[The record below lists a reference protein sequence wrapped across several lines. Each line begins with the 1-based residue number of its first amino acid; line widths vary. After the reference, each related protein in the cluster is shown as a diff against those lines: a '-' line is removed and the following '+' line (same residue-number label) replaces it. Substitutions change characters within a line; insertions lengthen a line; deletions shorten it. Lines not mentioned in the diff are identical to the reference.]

1 MTPLGRWSGVFA
13 PQPQP
18 HRSLHS
24 LRRHTGRLPKWVIAA
39 PNLTL
44 VLPSSLIFAV
54 ILAVWAAYLVQHWIR
69 RRDHIA
75 TARSVDR
82 FSEAMRVLE
91 RRQRRPHLDLSEPTA
106 RSYAVSLTRPAAP
119 DVVVKRAQP
128 SPSLSPAVQSGVVGR
143 AGMSRGAQAAGAAR
157 RVAASAPGA
166 NSVRTRGILLL
177 VAAAV
182 MLVATALG
190 MMAVLP
196 WWLAPI
202 GIGIFVVALFA
213 VRQSVRRATRA
224 TRPTRSSMP
233 VASLRPGLSRAP
245 AAVTSTRSA
254 RVGRSAA
261 AAGGGAAAA
270 LAATIQHE
278 GEELAAAARVAV
290 SEVVKPTVSRAV
302 YDIDAVE
309 RGSSVVAPDEVN
321 EVPAG
326 VETPMAPGTWQPVP
340 VPPPTYT
347 LKAKAH
353 SRLLLNELPAELPQD
368 GRALSLDEE
377 FEELPVAIRGL
388 A

>member
-1 MTPLGRWSGVFA
+1 MA
-13 PQPQP
+13 Y
-18 HRSLHS
+18 
-24 LRRHTGRLPKWVIAA
+24 
-39 PNLTL
+39 

-54 ILAVWAAYLVQHWIR
+54 ILAVWAAYLMQHWIR

-91 RRQRRPHLDLSEPTA
+91 RRQRRPHLDLSQPAT

-128 SPSLSPAVQSGVVGR
+128 SPPWSPLAQADVAGGV
-143 AGMSRGAQAAGAAR
+143 ARGARTAGSAAR
-157 RVAASAPGA
+157 PAASGLAA

-182 MLVATALG
+182 MLVGTVLG
-190 MMAVLP
+190 MVGALP
-196 WWLAPI
+196 WWTAPI
-202 GIGIFVVALFA
+202 GIGVFVAALFA
-213 VRQSVRRATRA
+213 VRQSVRRAA
-224 TRPTRSSMP
+224 RSARRSRTSLP
-233 VASLRPGLSRAP
+233 VSSARRQTSRAP

-254 RVGRSAA
+254 RVGRSSV

-290 SEVVKPTVSRAV
+290 SEVVHPRVSREV
-302 YDIDAVE
+302 YDIDALE
-309 RGSSVVAPDEVN
+309 RVSNAVPIAEVN
-321 EVPAG
+321 EVWAS

-353 SRLLLNELPAELPQD
+353 ARPVLNELPAELPHD
-368 GRALSLDEE
+368 GTALSLDEE

>member
-1 MTPLGRWSGVFA
+1 MGDASRAVVPA
-13 PQPQP
+13 
-18 HRSLHS
+18 
-24 LRRHTGRLPKWVIAA
+24 
-39 PNLTL
+39 
-44 VLPSSLIFAV
+44 SSV
-54 ILAVWAAYLVQHWIR
+54 
-69 RRDHIA
+69 
-75 TARSVDR
+75 
-82 FSEAMRVLE
+82 
-91 RRQRRPHLDLSEPTA
+91 
-106 RSYAVSLTRPAAP
+106 
-119 DVVVKRAQP
+119 
-128 SPSLSPAVQSGVVGR
+128 
-143 AGMSRGAQAAGAAR
+143 
-157 RVAASAPGA
+157 

-196 WWLAPI
+196 WWTAPI
-202 GIGIFVVALFA
+202 GIGVFVVALFA
-213 VRQSVRRATRA
+213 VRQSVRRASRA
-224 TRPTRSSMP
+224 ARPTRSSAS
-233 VASLRPGLSRAP
+233 VASVRPGSSRAP

-254 RVGRSAA
+254 QVGRSAA

-290 SEVVKPTVSRAV
+290 SEVVQPSRVSRGV
-302 YDIDAVE
+302 YDIDALKQV
-309 RGSSVVAPDEVN
+309 SSHVPSAQVN
-321 EVPAG
+321 DVLVGE
-326 VETPMAPGTWQPVP
+326 ETPMAPGTWQPVP

-353 SRLLLNELPAELPQD
+353 SRPVLNELPAELPQD